1 MTKFRV
7 QRSLVLIVALAL
19 SIGFAECG
27 KKKEETKQQE
37 TAAQEQQTAV
47 SGGEQS
53 SGGETMSEWK
63 PVPPVNFKK
72 LQEFL
77 PKEIV
82 GFTRGELEGATATF
96 GEWSFSSAE
105 VTFAKGEETS
115 IKVSILDYAH
125 ITSLYTPF
133 QIWLSG
139 NFNVEDSHG
148 YSRSVKVEGSPGFE
162 NFRKDDKRCELTLL
176 VGDRYIV
183 QLTGENTQDMDAL
196 RYVVKQIDLSSLAK
210 VTS

>member
-19 SIGFAECG
+19 SIAFAECG

-53 SGGETMSEWK
+53 SGGVTTSEWK
-63 PVPPVNFKK
+63 PVPPVNFKT

-77 PKEIV
+77 PKEIA
-82 GFTRGELEGATATF
+82 GFTRGEPEGATATF

-105 VTFAKGEETS
+105 VTFTKGEETS

-148 YSRSVKVEGSPGFE
+148 YSRSVKVEGFPGFE

-183 QLTGENTQDMDAL
+183 QLTGENTQNMDAL
-196 RYVVKQIDLSSLAK
+196 RDVMKQIDLSSLAK